1 MPAPRGSAPTTETG
15 GTVSADPPLATM
27 NTARNHSMG
36 STIAANEPAAK
47 SSQSQARTFSATG
60 FPPGVPGLDVSGWQ
74 VLNASD
80 WARIAANGARF
91 AYVKATESTDYTSS
105 QFAEQ
110 YTDSFNA
117 GLLHGAYHFAT
128 PNTSS
133 GAAQANWFLDHGG
146 QGTADG
152 RTMPPLLDI
161 EYNPYGATCY
171 GLSPAAMVSWIYDFS
186 QTVQARTGRQPAIY
200 STTSWWKLCTGNS
213 AAFAANPLF
222 IARYPNALSDGAGAL
237 PAGWSSYTLWQFA
250 SSGVFPG
257 DQDVFNGSERDL
269 QSFGL
274 ISSLV
279 RTANNASVYLVS
291 GANKYP
297 VTNTSTLSA
306 FSALGHVGYV
316 PQSYLDQFATQH
328 AAVPIIRGQDGSVY
342 FADSGIRLPFASCGL
357 VSDYGGSCDA
367 SGYVQLTAT
376 QTAAFALGP
385 AATPLMTS
393 AGGPLFYVTGGKKHE
408 VLDKVSLAQA
418 GLNGSANS
426 LSATALSF
434 LAFGTPIV
442 RNNVYAMTAGSGT
455 GVLLVGGSASPIDQ
469 SAASLIGLPQL
480 AAGTLQPASVAQ
492 LPAGAR
498 FTGAFRSS
506 ADSSVT
512 VISSNGL
519 RPWAAG
525 VGGASFTAVTAPT
538 AAMSAYSVTQPI
550 QAGNA
555 IMSPAGGTVYLVM
568 PNDIRPVGSW
578 DSLVALAGGGTPNIA
593 VVPQSIIASLPSGP
607 VALDPATLVRSPG
620 NATVYLVNG
629 VTNKIPFS
637 TFDQA
642 IEAGFTKFSFTSDA
656 RLNAYPTSPDLL
668 SFGLQCG
675 SQRYVS
681 AGGSIHA
688 LSSMTSS
695 LYPLAFT
702 PLDTF
707 TCAIAPKGIDAT
719 AFIRTPDGSIYFLSE
734 GKKRPITSLQ
744 RFVQLSQG
752 QPYLNVVSAF
762 AAAIPTGAP
771 A

>member
-1 MPAPRGSAPTTETG
+1 
-15 GTVSADPPLATM
+15 M
-27 NTARNHSMG
+27 NTARDHSMG
-36 STIAANEPAAK
+36 STIAANEPAAEG
-47 SSQSQARTFSATG
+47 SRSQARTFSATG

-80 WARIAANGARF
+80 WAAIAANGARF
-91 AYVKATESTDYTSS
+91 AYVKATESTDYVSS

-200 STTSWWKLCTGNS
+200 STTNWWKLCTGNS

-222 IARYPNALSDGAGAL
+222 IARYPNNISDGAGAL

-250 SSGVFPG
+250 SRGVFPG

-274 ISSLV
+274 TSSLV
-279 RTANNASVYLVS
+279 RTVNNASVYLVS

-297 VTNTSTLSA
+297 VTNTSTLST
-306 FSALGHVGYV
+306 FSVLGQVGYV

-328 AAVPIIRGQDGSVY
+328 AAGPIIRGQDGSIY

-357 VSDYGGSCDA
+357 VSDYGGSCDP

-385 AATPLMTS
+385 AVTPLMTS

-418 GLNGSANS
+418 GLTGSANS

-434 LAFGTPIV
+434 LAFGAPVV
-442 RNNVYAMTAGSGT
+442 RDNVYAMTAGSST
-455 GVLLVGGSASPIDQ
+455 GVLLIGGSASPIDP
-469 SAASLIGLPQL
+469 SAASLVGLPQL
-480 AAGTLQPASVAQ
+480 AVGTLQPASVAQ
-492 LPAGAR
+492 LTAGTR
-498 FTGAFRSS
+498 FTGAFRSA

-525 VGGASFTAVTAPT
+525 VGGASFTAVTAP
-538 AAMSAYSVTQPI
+538 AAAASAYSVTQPI
-550 QAGNA
+550 QVGSA

-568 PNDIRPVGSW
+568 PDDIRPVGSW
-578 DSLVALAGGGTPNIA
+578 DSLVALAGGGTPTIA

-629 VTNKIPFS
+629 VTSKIPFS
-637 TFDQA
+637 TFDPA
-642 IEAGFTKFSFTSDA
+642 TEAGFTKFSFTSDA

-681 AGGSIHA
+681 AGGSVHA
-688 LSSMTSS
+688 LSSTTSS
-695 LYPLAFT
+695 LYPLAFA
-702 PLDTF
+702 PLDAF
-707 TCAIAPKGIDAT
+707 TCAIVPKGIDAT
-719 AFIRTPDGSIYFLSE
+719 AFVRTPDGSIYFLSG
-734 GKKRPITSLQ
+734 GKKHPITSLE

-752 QPYLNVVSAF
+752 QPYLDVVNAF